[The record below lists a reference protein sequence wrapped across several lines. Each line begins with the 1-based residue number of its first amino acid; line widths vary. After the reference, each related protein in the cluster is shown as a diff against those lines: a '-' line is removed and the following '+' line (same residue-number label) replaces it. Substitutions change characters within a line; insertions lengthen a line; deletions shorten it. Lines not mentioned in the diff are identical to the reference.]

1 MTSVLVIGGGPA
13 GIMAAITAAENGAQV
28 QLWER
33 NDRLGRKLAITG
45 KGRCNITNNA
55 PSVQELVQNIPG
67 HGNFL
72 YGAFSRF
79 SVEDTMNFFEYS
91 GLPLK
96 TERGRRVFPESDKA
110 ADVVDTLRN
119 RLLAAG
125 VTVHYQ
131 RRCKKLSIKNGAVTG
146 AYDMTGS
153 FHPADA
159 VIVATGGVSY
169 PATGS
174 TGDGYQFAEQAGH
187 KIVTPMPSLVPLE
200 TVEKWT
206 AEVSGLSLRNSK
218 VSLYRGDKM
227 IASEFGEMLFTHFGV
242 SGPVI
247 LSLSRAYC
255 ADRKSEQQHRL
266 VIDLKPALDEE
277 QLDERLQRDFQKFS
291 RKQFQNSLNEL
302 LPSSLIPVFIDLSG
316 IEAAKPCNQLSK
328 GERAKVAEL
337 LKNLTLTIKGTRP
350 VSEAIVTAGGVS
362 VSEIDPKTMASKL
375 ASGLYFAGE
384 VMDVDGYTGG
394 YNLQAAWSSGY
405 AAGMAASNLL

>member
-1 MTSVLVIGGGPA
+1 
-13 GIMAAITAAENGAQV
+13 
-28 QLWER
+28 
-33 NDRLGRKLAITG
+33 
-45 KGRCNITNNA
+45 
-55 PSVQELVQNIPG
+55 
-67 HGNFL
+67 
-72 YGAFSRF
+72 
-79 SVEDTMNFFEYS
+79 
-91 GLPLK
+91 
-96 TERGRRVFPESDKA
+96 
-110 ADVVDTLRN
+110 
-119 RLLAAG
+119 
-125 VTVHYQ
+125 
-131 RRCKKLSIKNGAVTG
+131 
-146 AYDMTGS
+146 
-153 FHPADA
+153 
-159 VIVATGGVSY
+159 
-169 PATGS
+169 
-174 TGDGYQFAEQAGH
+174 
-187 KIVTPMPSLVPLE
+187 LE